1 MSRTVKTQ
9 FKYADDTTRLYNFD
23 VDDSLAAAVKMK
35 IMDINDSLEGG
46 TSDGLD
52 SFFVSEGGASM
63 VRISGATIE
72 SAEVVPLT
80 IAPNS

>member
-9 FKYADDTTRLYNFD
+9 FKYADNSTRLYNFD
-23 VDDSLAAAVKMK
+23 VEDSLAAAVKMR
-35 IMDINDSLEGG
+35 IINVNESLQGG
-46 TSDGLD
+46 TSGGLD

-63 VRISGATIE
+63 VVISGATIE
-72 SAEVVPLT
+72 SSVVEPLT